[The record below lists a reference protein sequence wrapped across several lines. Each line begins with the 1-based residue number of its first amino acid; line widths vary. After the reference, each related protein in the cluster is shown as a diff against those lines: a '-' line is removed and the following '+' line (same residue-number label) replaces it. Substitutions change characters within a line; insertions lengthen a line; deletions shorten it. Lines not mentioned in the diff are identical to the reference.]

1 MEYRIKIFMRK
12 EYTSPNM
19 KLPKCTLWE
28 LENDPLMIDFNKQ
41 LIYVPKVVIVSSKHP
56 IFVFQREILK

>member
-1 MEYRIKIFMRK
+1 
-12 EYTSPNM
+12 
-19 KLPKCTLWE
+19 
-28 LENDPLMIDFNKQ
+28 MIDFNKQ